1 MSKNNSKKSKKKFF
15 IFGGLTILLLIV
27 LALVFFNKND
37 EKIIKVQ
44 TEKVQKRDI
53 TQVVSATGKINPV
66 YSVELRPE
74 VTGEIVQLPVKE
86 GDHVRK
92 GQFLIRLKPD
102 QYIARKNKA
111 LASLN
116 FSKATLA
123 QREAT
128 LAKVKADFERVKKLY
143 EKDLSSKA
151 DLEAARSSYLGA
163 KAQVEAQQSSVMQ
176 AEESYKDA
184 EVELAKTAIYSP
196 LTGTITYLKVEVGER
211 VLGSSFSQGTL
222 LMTVSD
228 LTSMEATVQVD
239 ENDVVLISVGD
250 TAKIKIDAFGDEE
263 FLGTVSQI
271 GNSAITTGVGSQD
284 QVVNFDVKIRLKNPN
299 EKIRPGMSCD
309 AEIQTETRNNVLS
322 VPIQCVTARMHKP
335 KSMRKRGNKPDMK
348 KAAKKSKPQEVVFVV
363 EGNLARMKP
372 VKTGISNDSYIEII
386 KGLKEGQQVVT
397 GPYRAISKELQD
409 SVKIMLEKKFSKG
422 PKH

>member
-44 TEKVQKRDI
+44 TKKVQKRDI

-143 EKDLSSKA
+143 EKDLSSTA

-176 AEESYKDA
+176 AEENYKDA

-196 LTGTITYLKVEVGER
+196 LKGTITYLKIEAGER

-335 KSMRKRGNKPDMK
+335 KSMPKRGNKPVMG
-348 KAAKKSKPQEVVFVV
+348 KAVKKSKPQEVVFVV

-386 KGLKEGQQVVT
+386 KGLKEGQSVVT

-409 SVKIMLEKKFSKG
+409 SVKIILEKSFSKG